1 MAKRSKAK
9 TAAKIPVKKRSPAA
23 SKNAAPSK
31 KPEQK
36 AEPKEAQA
44 GASAAPQRPD
54 GAYRQPFGM
63 KTTDLRDTVD
73 VSSAAMS
80 DILRKAG
87 ALYLESSSRTGAAKL
102 VHPETVRSILTDR
115 GFSFP
120 LKKTGR
126 AQVIAIQITKG
137 GAGKTTTSYVIA
149 TRISALGGKVL
160 VVDAD
165 PQSNLTTA
173 FDLEQYDL
181 DIDEETAILA
191 DLFEK
196 KRAEDNLSIEELIIP
211 VTPNLHLVPST
222 LLNSN
227 LEICLQRSAIN
238 TLEAMRQK
246 FASVM
251 SKYDYIIFDCAPSLS
266 STNAA
271 IACFANTVI
280 LPVYPD
286 KLCISGLNQTLG
298 ELGRLKS
305 QWPTLAKTMSE
316 RIVFSRFDG
325 REVTSVHYMS
335 QLYHDFPDKLYANYI
350 RTSTELKNSIHF
362 NRHLFEQARSG
373 VAEDFDKLV
382 KEIIGLDTVTLRK
395 KPLARRSGESSA
407 SAG

>member
-1 MAKRSKAK
+1 MAVKSKAK
-9 TAAKIPVKKRSPAA
+9 TATKVAAKARAA
-23 SKNAAPSK
+23 AAAPK
-31 KPEQK
+31 KVETKP
-36 AEPKEAQA
+36 EPKEAPA
-44 GASAAPQRPD
+44 GATAAPQRVE
-54 GAYRQPFGM
+54 GAFRQPFGM
-63 KTTDLRDTVD
+63 KSTDLRDTIG
-73 VSSAAMS
+73 VSTAAMS
-80 DILRKAG
+80 DILKKAG
-87 ALYLESSSRTGAAKL
+87 ASYLDSTSRTGAARL
-102 VHPETVRSILTDR
+102 VHPEAVRRILTDR

-120 LKKTGR
+120 LKKSGR
-126 AQVIAIQITKG
+126 AHVIAIQITKG
-137 GAGKTTTSYVIA
+137 GAGKTTTSYVVA

-173 FDLEQYDL
+173 FELEQYGL

-196 KRAEDNLSIEELIIP
+196 KRAEESLTVEDLIIS
-211 VTPNLHLVPST
+211 VTPNLHIVPST

-227 LEICLQRSAIN
+227 LELRLQGSAIN
-238 TLEAMRQK
+238 VLEAMRQK
-246 FASVM
+246 FAAVM
-251 SKYDYIIFDCAPSLS
+251 NKYDYIIFDCAPSLS

-271 IACFANTVI
+271 IACFANTVV

-286 KLCISGLNQTLG
+286 KLCVSGLNQTLG
-298 ELGRLKS
+298 ELARLKS
-305 QWPTLAKTMSE
+305 QWPSLQRTMNE
-316 RIVFSRFDG
+316 RIIFSRFDG

-335 QLYHDFPDKLYANYI
+335 QLYRDYPEKMYANYI

-362 NRHLFEQARSG
+362 NRHLFEATRSG

-395 KPLARRSGESSA
+395 KPLARRGAEKSA